1 MGVAGTFGDCNV
13 MVCNSG
19 CTSKKYQL
27 FCGVFFTGNLISSVS
42 SFLHLPSLSHE
53 YESGKEAGAKKTPQK
68 PQGVWILELKYNFS
82 TNFETNELVK
92 TSKVQ
97 KNYTFITF
105 STSHT

>member
-1 MGVAGTFGDCNV
+1 MGTAMLWFATVDAHLKSINCFVAFF
-13 MVCNSG
+13 SQAILFRQYHL
-19 CTSKKYQL
+19 SYIYQA
-27 FCGVFFTGNLISSVS
+27 CPMSMNLGRRQV
-42 SFLHLPSLSHE
+42 L
-53 YESGKEAGAKKTPQK
+53 KKTPQK